1 MKKLWMALLCAL
13 LCMIALAVLAEQD
26 ANDLPEAVLEHIAE
40 NWPAY
45 TLEDSAL
52 LRNLPDGRDYGFALI
67 ANGGERMLI
76 GYRGGEGEAMR
87 CWLHTQKAVPQGRG
101 WAWLNRDWN
110 EEGYPVFPVED
121 GGPRYTGETR
131 EALIFNF
138 IPDAGEDQTVCY
150 RWRDDGFR
158 LSGYLTP
165 GETPDSDRLFARV
178 GEGVIEF
185 YPFFGGRTGANVTTV
200 YGDLQTDLRYVSFAT
215 LPMSVAEAREKLNTA
230 PENAVAG
237 DFRAQDVE
245 FTGGRQYPV
254 YLGPGEAY
262 ARSGNGEG
270 QVSTNGW
277 IQVFGAYDGY
287 IMIQYGISAKQ
298 MRIGWIEAGA
308 LPEGTDVPLL
318 TFASESQQIMQ
329 DCTLTDDPFGSHGAI
344 AQMKAGT
351 PVISLADFGEFFY
364 IETTVNGE
372 TVWGFVPA
380 DAISKG

>member
-1 MKKLWMALLCAL
+1 MKKLWTALLCAL

-26 ANDLPEAVLEHIAE
+26 ANDLPEAVLEHLAA

-87 CWLHTQKAVPQGRG
+87 CWLRTQKAVPQGRG

-110 EEGYPVFPVED
+110 EEGFPVFPVED
-121 GGPRYTGETR
+121 GGPRYAGETR
-131 EALIFNF
+131 EALIVNF

-185 YPFFGGRTGANVTTV
+185 YPFFGGRTGTNVTTV
-200 YGDLQTDLRYVSFAT
+200 YGDLQTDLRYASFAT
-215 LPMSVAEAREKLNTA
+215 FPMSVAEAREKLSTA

-237 DFRAQDVE
+237 DFQAQDVE

-262 ARSGNGEG
+262 ARSGNGKG

-277 IQVFGAYDGY
+277 IQVFGEHDGY
-287 IMIQYGISAKQ
+287 IMIQYGISAKRL
-298 MRIGWIEAGA
+298 RIGWIEAGA
-308 LPEGTDVPLL
+308 LPKGVDVPLL
-318 TFASESQQIMQ
+318 TFAGEQRVIVK
-329 DCTLTDDPFGSHGAI
+329 DCALTDDPFMSRTAI
-344 AQMKAGT
+344 AELTAGT
-351 PVISLADFGEFFY
+351 QVIFLGDFGEFFY
-364 IETTVNGE
+364 VEADVDGRS
-372 TVWGFVPA
+372 VWGFVPA
-380 DAISKG
+380 DAAGKE